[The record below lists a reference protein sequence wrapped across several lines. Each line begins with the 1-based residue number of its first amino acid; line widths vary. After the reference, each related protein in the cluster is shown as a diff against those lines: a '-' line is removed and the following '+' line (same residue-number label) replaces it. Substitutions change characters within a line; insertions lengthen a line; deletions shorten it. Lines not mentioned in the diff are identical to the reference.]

1 MKELTFVMR
10 MMMKEKKDIVLSI
23 VLGFIAGLAAVLLFS
38 ASGYLISKAA
48 FAPPFYTLMLVI
60 ASVKLLSFIRAFS
73 RYGERYVSHRG
84 TFTMLSQLRMAF
96 YEKLEPLAPGIFQ
109 KYRSGDLL
117 SRIVGDVESLQNFF
131 LRVVYPPIVLA
142 LVFMSTIFFTMF
154 YSIETAVIL
163 LVGFLLTAIV
173 IPAIFAVRQ
182 RTIDSK
188 VRLKRASLSTEVTEF
203 LYGFRDL
210 KIYQQLDDKEQQLF
224 QASDAYIAEQ
234 EQEEKTTLFNQ
245 SLNQFVSLL
254 VTVAVLAVGAYL
266 IDTGELDGIFLAMLI
281 MITLTVFE
289 DAPAMAVFPIHFNDS
304 LRSAKRLFSIMEQKD
319 GQEQEHVSVAKT
331 LTINEP
337 PEITLENVS
346 FTFTGEERRAVE
358 QVDVHLP
365 SGSKTALVGAS
376 GSGKST
382 LMQLMLHL
390 VTPEQGRIMINGIEL
405 AHADEES
412 IWQLANVVL
421 QENHFFYGTI
431 RDNLLL
437 ANDTATDEQLQSI
450 LVMVQLEHFHL
461 EDKVYERGENLS
473 GGEKQRLAIA
483 RAMLKGGS
491 FWVLDEP
498 TSSLDAV
505 TEQAIYEHLFRQA
518 ADDTVVLISHRLTG
532 LEKMDQIIVMDEGK
546 VVEAGTFT
554 DLMEKQGYFYEM
566 KELENNL
573 L

>member
-117 SRIVGDVESLQNFF
+117 SRIVGDVESLQNLF

-163 LVGFLLTAIV
+163 FVGFLLTAIV

-210 KIYQQLDDKEQQLF
+210 KIYQQLDDKEQQLL

-304 LRSAKRLFSIMEQKD
+304 RRSAKRLFSIIEQKD

-390 VTPEQGRIMINGIEL
+390 VTPEEGRIMINGIEL

-437 ANDTATDEQLQSI
+437 ANDTATDEELQSI
-450 LVMVQLEHFHL
+450 LAMVQLEHFHL

-518 ADDTVVLISHRLTG
+518 ADDTVVLISHRLAG

-546 VVEAGTFT
+546 VVEVGTFT
-554 DLMEKQGYFYEM
+554 ELMEKQGYFYEM

>member
-1 MKELTFVMR
+1 MKELTSIMR

-23 VLGFIAGLAAVLLFS
+23 ILGFIAGLAAVLLFS

-117 SRIVGDVESLQNFF
+117 SRIVGDVESLQNLF

-163 LVGFLLTAIV
+163 FGGFLLTAIV
-173 IPAIFAVRQ
+173 IPAIFAARQ

-188 VRLKRASLSTEVTEF
+188 VRLKRAALSTEVTEL

-210 KIYQQLDDKEQQLF
+210 KIYQQLDNKEKQLL
-224 QASDAYIAEQ
+224 QASDTYITEQ

-304 LRSAKRLFSIMEQKD
+304 RRSAKRLFSIMEQKD
-319 GQEQEHVSVAKT
+319 GQEQEHVAQT

-382 LMQLMLHL
+382 LMQLMLYL
-390 VTPEQGRIMINGIEL
+390 VAPEQGRVMINGIEL
-405 AHADEES
+405 AHVDEES

-437 ANDTATDEQLQSI
+437 ANDTATDEELQSI
-450 LVMVQLEHFHL
+450 LAMVQLEHFHL

-505 TEQAIYEHLFRQA
+505 TEQAIYDHLFRQA
-518 ADDTVVLISHRLTG
+518 ADDTVVLISHRLAG
-532 LEKMDQIIVMDEGK
+532 LETMDQIIVMDEGK
-546 VVEAGTFT
+546 VVEVGTFT
-554 DLMEKQGYFYEM
+554 ELMEKQGYFYEM

>member
-23 VLGFIAGLAAVLLFS
+23 ILGFIAGLAAVLLFS

-117 SRIVGDVESLQNFF
+117 SRIVGDVESLQNLF

-163 LVGFLLTAIV
+163 FVGFLLTAIV
-173 IPAIFAVRQ
+173 IPAIFAARQ

-188 VRLKRASLSTEVTEF
+188 VRLKRAALSTEVTEL

-210 KIYQQLDDKEQQLF
+210 KIYQQLDDKEQQLL
-224 QASDAYIAEQ
+224 QASDAYITEQ

-266 IDTGELDGIFLAMLI
+266 IDTGELDGIFFAMLI

-304 LRSAKRLFSIMEQKD
+304 RRSAKRLFSIIEQKD
-319 GQEQEHVSVAKT
+319 GQEQEHVSVAKM

-337 PEITLENVS
+337 PEITLENVG
-346 FTFTGEERRAVE
+346 FTFTGEERRAVQ

-405 AHADEES
+405 AHVDEES

-437 ANDTATDEQLQSI
+437 ANDTATDEELQSI
-450 LVMVQLEHFHL
+450 LAMVQLEHFHL

-505 TEQAIYEHLFRQA
+505 TEQAIYDHLFRQA
-518 ADDTVVLISHRLTG
+518 ADDTVVLISHRLAG

-546 VVEAGTFT
+546 VVEVGTFT
-554 DLMEKQGYFYEM
+554 ELMEKQGYFYEM

>member
-163 LVGFLLTAIV
+163 LVGFLLTAVV